1 MKKVLIF
8 CLSLFIFLVIYFKTN
23 WIHNESTGLKDL
35 KNYRIGDAILDESFN
50 WYIIRALYRN
60 YFKGTI
66 GGEYFT
72 RTSKS
77 RDYDTLYKIIK
88 EKTQNLEEI
97 PKEDEAVFHIRAGD
111 VIDWEYSDDIDDL
124 LEGRK
129 HYDYK
134 KCKIKDYLLNYKK
147 IDDKLNLLENIS
159 KVTMVSGYHTNEDHT
174 RSEIYLSKIKKF
186 LEGKGLQ
193 VSQRINSSADD
204 DFLYMSNSKFFM
216 KSGGRFSELIGEM
229 VKKNNNLVF

>member
-1 MKKVLIF
+1 MKKILFLFLIV
-8 CLSLFIFLVIYFKTN
+8 FLIIYFKTN

-35 KNYRIGDAILDESFN
+35 KNYRIGDAILDETFN
-50 WYIIRALYRN
+50 WYIIRVLYRN

-66 GGEYFT
+66 AGEYFT

-77 RDYDTLYKIIK
+77 KDYDTLYQIIQ
-88 EKTQNLEEI
+88 EKAKKLDEI

-134 KCKIKDYLLNYKK
+134 CKIKDYLLNYKK
-147 IDDKLNLLENIS
+147 IDDKLKLLKNI
-159 KVTMVSGYHTNEDHT
+159 KKITMVSGYHTDEDHT
-174 RSEIYLSKIKKF
+174 RSEIYLNKIKNF
-186 LEGKGLQ
+186 LINKGLE
-193 VSQRINSSADD
+193 VSTRINNSADN

-216 KSGGRFSELIGEM
+216 KSGGRFSQLIGEM